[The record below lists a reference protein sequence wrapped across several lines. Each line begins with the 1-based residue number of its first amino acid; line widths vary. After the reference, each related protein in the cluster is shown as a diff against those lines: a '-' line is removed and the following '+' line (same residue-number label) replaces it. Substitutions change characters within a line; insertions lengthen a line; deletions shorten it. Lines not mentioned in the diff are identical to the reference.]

1 MNWLIS
7 GASLSD
13 GDWRVTHLTALL
25 FDQLDR
31 LLQAV
36 ASHLRDE
43 CHMLLLLLLAA
54 VADGSSTRY
63 ASFQAC
69 MR

>member
-13 GDWRVTHLTALL
+13 DDWRVDPLTALL

-36 ASHLRDE
+36 ASHLRDQ
-43 CHMLLLLLLAA
+43 CHMLLLLLLLAA

-63 ASFQAC
+63 ASPF
-69 MR
+69 RPV